1 MTTLTGAQRRQLRSL
16 AHHLD
21 PVCFVGKNGLTDAIV
36 QACAAALDSHEL
48 IKVKFIDGKKE
59 KREFS
64 EAISERTDS
73 AVVGLI
79 GNIAILYRENP
90 DLEKRRIQLV

>member
-1 MTTLTGAQRRQLRSL
+1 MVSLTSAQRRHLRSL

-21 PVCFVGKNGLTDAIV
+21 PVCFVGKNGLTDAVI

-48 IKVKFIDGKKE
+48 IKVRFIDCKKE
-59 KREFS
+59 KRELS
-64 EAISERTDS
+64 DAIIERTDS

-79 GNIAILYRENP
+79 GNVAILYREHP
-90 DLEKRRIQLV
+90 DPDKRRIQLP